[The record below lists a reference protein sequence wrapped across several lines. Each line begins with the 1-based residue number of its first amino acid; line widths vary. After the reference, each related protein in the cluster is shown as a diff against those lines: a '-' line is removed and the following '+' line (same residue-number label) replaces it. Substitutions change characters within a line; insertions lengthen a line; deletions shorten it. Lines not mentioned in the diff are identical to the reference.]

1 MELIYRS
8 IFGKSPYKGELPV
21 LFFCAWSSHSFS
33 SPPPSC
39 HFHLS
44 SFLLFFSHLV
54 FPCRCSHAL
63 TTSSEKPQLQPRP
76 HTHTHI
82 HTHTHPHNKGNV
94 LFLFSICGCS
104 FGWHF
109 VTNKVNNVQ
118 EISFLKYLPWQY

>member
-1 MELIYRS
+1 
-8 IFGKSPYKGELPV
+8 PV

-63 TTSSEKPQLQPRP
+63 TTSSEKPQRQPSQP
-76 HTHTHI
+76 HTHTHTHTPTRT
-82 HTHTHPHNKGNV
+82 HTHTHRPTHTHTPTHKHTLIQYTPHI
-94 LFLFSICGCS
+94 L
-104 FGWHF
+104 
-109 VTNKVNNVQ
+109 
-118 EISFLKYLPWQY
+118 YDP